1 MADSI
6 LIEGLY
12 MYFPKNHD
20 LPRDV
25 WSFGGHG
32 RGRESVPEIATQ

>member
-20 LPRDV
+20 LPRNV
-25 WSFGGHG
+25 WSFSGHG
-32 RGRESVPEIATQ
+32 SGRGLIPEIAPQ